1 MEQFWNK
8 VDKNG
13 AGGCWNWTASCRYG
27 YGKFGLNGKT
37 IQSHRLSYELANGDI
52 PEGLIVRHKCKQNR
66 KCVNPDH
73 LEVGTYQD
81 NRNDMIRDGTLPKGE
96 THGRSKLT
104 DTQVKEI
111 RALYAVG
118 DITQRNLAKSFAI
131 SQREICRVVNNK
143 SWKHLLVEENTV

>member
-1 MEQFWNK
+1 MERFWSK
-8 VDKNG
+8 VDKNC
-13 AGGCWNWTASCRYG
+13 AGGCWNWTASKDQG
-27 YGKFGLNGKT
+27 YGKFGLNGKM

-96 THGRSKLT
+96 THGCSKLT

-118 DITQRNLAKSFAI
+118 NITYCELAKQFGVSRGLV
-131 SQREICRVVNNK
+131 SQIVRNEI
-143 SWKHLLVEENTV
+143 WKHITC